1 MYTEKPLPEPAAVVR
16 PVARRPRPRKTS
28 RISPAA
34 SEASRAWPP
43 TLTGAL
49 ALLTDVER
57 RAPRPG
63 QVERRLL
70 LSRVTEAMFEGVVLF
85 TPAGEIAYVNKSAC
99 RMLRMRR
106 ASLVGAPA
114 RNYFGDVVER
124 ALRAKPKSDG
134 RPHAVT
140 AYETRLA
147 TRDGD
152 PILVQV
158 SAHRLELGSCASAC
172 LAVLTDLT
180 QRERVEAELRQARS
194 DLRLLSSQLVAAE
207 QLERK
212 RIARELH
219 DGIGQ
224 SLGAIKYG
232 LENCSRL
239 LWAGDTAAA
248 AHGLR
253 GLIDAMKRSVDELRR
268 VSMNLRPTMLD
279 DIGLIATVSW
289 FTREFRALHR
299 SLRLEVLVEAR
310 EADIPSQAK
319 TALFRILQEAL
330 NNVVSHSRATCAW
343 VSLQRAADSV
353 ILRVRDNGAGFEPA
367 SFATVDDA
375 GRGLGLASMRERA
388 EQSGGR
394 FVVDSKPALGTHI
407 LVHWQCARPGAL
419 ADGHA
424 VSGNPKEEHAH
435 VRRIA

>member
-1 MYTEKPLPEPAAVVR
+1 MYTEKPLLQPAADPR
-16 PVARRPRPRKTS
+16 QAARQPRPRNVAETPS
-28 RISPAA
+28 AQPEAA
-34 SEASRAWPP
+34 RTWPQ

-49 ALLTDVER
+49 ALLTNAER

-63 QVERRLL
+63 QAERRLL
-70 LSRVTEAMFEGVVLF
+70 LSRVTEAMHEGVALF
-85 TPAGEIAYVNKSAC
+85 TPGGEIAYVNKSAC
-99 RMLRMRR
+99 RMLHMRR
-106 ASLVGAPA
+106 ASLVGKQA
-114 RNYFGDVVER
+114 RAFFGDVVDR
-124 ALRAKPKSDG
+124 AMRAKAKADG
-134 RPHAVT
+134 QPHAVT
-140 AYETRLA
+140 TYEARLETSA
-147 TRDGD
+147 GD
-152 PILVQV
+152 PLLVLV
-158 SAHRLELGSCASAC
+158 SAHRLDLAESASAC

-180 QRERVEAELRQARS
+180 GRERAESELRQARS

-239 LWAGDTAAA
+239 LAAGDSAAA

-253 GLIDAMKRSVDELRR
+253 GLIDGMKRSVDELRR

-279 DIGLIATVSW
+279 DIGAIATVSW

-299 SLRLEVLVEAR
+299 SLRLETLVEAR
-310 EADIPSQAK
+310 EADIPPQAK

-330 NNVVSHSRATCAW
+330 NNIVSHSRATCAW

-353 ILRVRDNGAGFEPA
+353 ILRVRDNGAGFDPA

-388 EQSGGR
+388 EASGGR

-407 LVHWQCARPGAL
+407 LVHWPCARVGAL
-419 ADGHA
+419 AGGEAQTHN
-424 VSGNPKEEHAH
+424 VQEHAH